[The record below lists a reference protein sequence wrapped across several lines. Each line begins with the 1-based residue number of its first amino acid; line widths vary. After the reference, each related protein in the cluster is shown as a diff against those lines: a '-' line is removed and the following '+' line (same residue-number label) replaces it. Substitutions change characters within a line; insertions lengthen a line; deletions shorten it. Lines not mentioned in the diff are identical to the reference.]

1 MLQLVYVEQVVPVD
15 FAELGAGGF
24 STALLAPVDDRSEFE
39 LLALVQR
46 LFLFIELNLLSVDGT
61 CLQRFQGGYINF
73 RLSLLSQLD
82 HLMLARID
90 RAVRS
95 WLLGGGHDARELGV
109 YDHDGLVSVLT
120 EHYLIAG
127 LGPRAAGLL
136 TRSQMATLLEVNSR
150 QLNDML

>member
-82 HLMLARID
+82 HLMLRETSQRMDCLVAALTQKDLAGRFALELRFLDFTSLTWYALAAALSGIIF
-90 RAVRS
+90 
-95 WLLGGGHDARELGV
+95 LLG
-109 YDHDGLVSVLT
+109 
-120 EHYLIAG
+120 
-127 LGPRAAGLL
+127 LL
-136 TRSQMATLLEVNSR
+136 FFHCG
-150 QLNDML
+150 